1 MLEKFR
7 TPKAK
12 KILKI
17 GAVSIILLIL
27 IGRILLPVVVKKVIQ
42 SVGSSTLGVPV
53 TVENVDLSIFAG
65 SGTIKG
71 LAIASPEGFSETPFI
86 SVESAGGNIGLMSL
100 LGEPITIQWAKANGV
115 KVHLEV
121 TKEGKQ
127 NLRTFAEKFLPP
139 TPPDSQ
145 DSPAE
150 IPSTEAI
157 DPAPEAAPMMA
168 ILVELVEAKD
178 VEVTVA
184 DDFAMPGKSLTTA
197 TRFSNVEIRNIFLPA
212 PGTEGPWD
220 PMTLSV
226 QGFQLDAPSWY
237 QEPQILNLHKASVSI
252 DVALAMSTLAKPK
265 VELPTIEAKGLRLVA
280 ETEIIGDIMMIAPL
294 ESLHAF
300 LNATSLEDP
309 TLYEPEE
316 IEGDDEGLMSGLVGD
331 SGEMLNNSVGTA
343 SNAIGSLFG
352 KKKNTPPSEDPP
364 ATPVP
369 SEATETSPTEE
380 PAELPLEYVLLT
392 KISASDIQVEYI
404 EHKGED
410 TEKTAVN
417 IAAEI
422 TSVIYPNPDNISSD
436 VKVSIRSVPDNEGTM
451 EVTAKGNLVEIGKGK
466 QLDVTFNTEK
476 FPLPKLKGITGGNL
490 NTNITI
496 AIHDKVL
503 SGKVDYRLNYF
514 SYNSKKMSRTQ
525 ASTFQMLKLLINNH
539 ETPDF
544 IIPPTPLDKRSSQK
558 IFTNILTSML
568 SSASDITGKANEVLQ
583 DAVIDNATD
592 LLNPDILGTRKT
604 TEKVF
609 GLFGKKKE
617 EQNEEKE

>member
-150 IPSTEAI
+150 IPSTEAT

-178 VEVTVA
+178 VEVTVT

-212 PGTEGPWD
+212 PGAEGPWD

-237 QEPQILNLHKASVSI
+237 QEPQILNLNEASVSI

-280 ETEIIGDIMMIAPL
+280 ETEIIGDIMMNAPL

-352 KKKNTPPSEDPP
+352 KKKDTPPSEDPP

-404 EHKGED
+404 EHKGEN

-417 IAAEI
+417 IATDI

-490 NTNITI
+490 DTAITI
-496 AIHDKVL
+496 TVKDSVL
-503 SGKVDYRLNYF
+503 SGGVDFRLNEF
-514 SYNSKKMSRTQ
+514 NFDSHKISRTQ
-525 ASTFQMLKLLINNH
+525 IATYQTIKLIINNRS
-539 ETPDF
+539 TPNVV
-544 IIPPTPLDKRSSQK
+544 IPPTPLDKSSPKQ
-558 IFTNILTSML
+558 IFANILGSII
-568 SSASDITGKANEVLQ
+568 SSSTDVTGSAKDALNSAVLK
-583 DAVIDNATD
+583 NTKD
-592 LLNPDILGTRKT
+592 LLNNNIIDTDTAKD
-604 TEKVF
+604 KVF
-609 GLFGKKKE
+609 GLFGKKTKDE
-617 EQNEEKE
+617 E